1 MTNNPPNW
9 QTELAKQRNRIAA
22 DRTLL
27 AWIRTSMALIGI
39 GFGLERTVNQLYLG
53 LETASNS
60 PTFLVKIFSFLII
73 GTGIFSILMAA
84 FDYQNEMK
92 RLQQTDYYY
101 TPRQSLGIIVSG
113 ILVLIAIS
121 IFLTIWRQAIIN

>member
-1 MTNNPPNW
+1 MTNNSPNW

-27 AWIRTSMALIGI
+27 AWIRTSVALIGI
-39 GFGLERTVNQLYLG
+39 GFGLERTVSKLYLG
-53 LETASNS
+53 VETASVTS
-60 PTFLVKIFSFLII
+60 THLVKLFSLLII
-73 GTGIFSILMAA
+73 GAGILAVLMAA
-84 FDYQNEMK
+84 LDYQSEMK
-92 RLQQTDYYY
+92 RLQQPEYYY
-101 TPRQSLGIIVSG
+101 TPRQSLGTIIAG

>member
-1 MTNNPPNW
+1 MTNNSPNW

-27 AWIRTSMALIGI
+27 AWIRTSVALIGI
-39 GFGLERTVNQLYLG
+39 GFGLERTVSKLYLEV
-53 LETASNS
+53 ETASATS
-60 PTFLVKIFSFLII
+60 THLVKLFSLLII
-73 GTGIFSILMAA
+73 GAGILAVLMAA
-84 FDYQNEMK
+84 LDYQSEMK
-92 RLQQTDYYY
+92 RLQQPEYYY
-101 TPRQSLGIIVSG
+101 TPRQSLGTIIAG